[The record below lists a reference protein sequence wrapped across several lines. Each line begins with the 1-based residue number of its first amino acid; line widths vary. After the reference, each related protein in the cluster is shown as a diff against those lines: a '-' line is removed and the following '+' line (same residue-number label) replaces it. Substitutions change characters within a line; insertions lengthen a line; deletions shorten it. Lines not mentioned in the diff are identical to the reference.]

1 VSLDTM
7 RGVLTMSEMNTDKN
21 GIEKSI
27 DDYLKAGGDGA
38 SFATGWVLVVSM
50 SSPAYSQD
58 DGDGYVT
65 IASDGLPHH
74 VQVGLMSVAIEDK
87 RNIGLI
93 STVRS
98 YLGAAGID
106 LTDGEWEDE

>member
-1 VSLDTM
+1 
-7 RGVLTMSEMNTDKN
+7 MSEMNTDKK

-27 DDYLKAGGDGA
+27 DEYLKSSGDG

-50 SSPAYSQD
+50 SSPSYSQD
-58 DGDGYVT
+58 DGDGYLT

-74 VQVGLMSVAIEDK
+74 VQVGLMTVALEDK
-87 RNIGLI
+87 RNIGFI
-93 STVRS
+93 STVQS

-106 LTDGEWEDE
+106 LTDDEWDDE